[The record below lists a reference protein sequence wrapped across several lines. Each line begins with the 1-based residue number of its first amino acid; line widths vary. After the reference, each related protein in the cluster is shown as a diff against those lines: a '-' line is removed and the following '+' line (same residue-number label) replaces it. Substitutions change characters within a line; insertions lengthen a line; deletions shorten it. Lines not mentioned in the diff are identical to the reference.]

1 MTNEKFTPG
10 EWKMENKTCGNC
22 KRYRPSGKSCD
33 IFLSIRDIEKNNRC
47 CKFFDALP
55 KMTNGDRI
63 RQMSN
68 KEMAVMF
75 RTDIKQCPPGE
86 CHDDGCIECWLEWL
100 NSEVK
105 E

>member
-1 MTNEKFTPG
+1 MSKCP
-10 EWKMENKTCGNC
+10 KCGNAPSVQ
-22 KRYRPSGKSCD
+22 KLVYRSDGQNQFEC
-33 IFLSIRDIEKNNRC
+33 
-47 CKFFDALP
+47 P
-55 KMTNGDRI
+55 KCGHQWLNPVEVKLTNGDRI

-105 E
+105 NESRR

>member
-1 MTNEKFTPG
+1 MKGKKMSKCPKCGDNHATQLMVWMDGRDLLKCEK
-10 EWKMENKTCGNC
+10 CGQQ
-22 KRYRPSGKSCD
+22 Y
-33 IFLSIRDIEKNNRC
+33 IFPAEM
-47 CKFFDALP
+47 P
-55 KMTNGDRI
+55 KMTNGDKI

-100 NSEVK
+100 NSEVEK
-105 E
+105 